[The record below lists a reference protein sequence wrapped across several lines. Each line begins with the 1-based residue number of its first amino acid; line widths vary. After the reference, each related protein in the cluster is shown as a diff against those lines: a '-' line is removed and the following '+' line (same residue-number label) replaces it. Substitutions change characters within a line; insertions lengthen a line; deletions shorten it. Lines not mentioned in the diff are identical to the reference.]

1 MGNYIFKKDPDENSI
16 QHTAKMIAYS
26 LILIFFIGLL
36 GTGAVS
42 AVNNNNEWFNLFKDG
57 FLILAGAITTII
69 GYYFGSKRT
78 EIIESDLRRVK
89 KEKMKAIKQ
98 RKAKEAA
105 LEDALGGSDDM
116 NASEPP
122 QEELLQPGV
131 PGIIDPYE
139 MKED

>member
-26 LILIFFIGLL
+26 LISIFFIGLL
-36 GTGAVS
+36 GTGFVS
-42 AVNNNNEWFNLFKDG
+42 ALNNNSEWFNLFKDG

-89 KEKMKAIKQ
+89 KEKNKAVKA

-105 LEDALGGSDDM
+105 LELFSEGSDEENIIEPSMMDIQDP
-116 NASEPP
+116 SE
-122 QEELLQPGV
+122 L
-131 PGIIDPYE
+131 GIIE
-139 MKED
+139 AFKEED

>member
-26 LILIFFIGLL
+26 LISIFFIGLI

-42 AVNNNNEWFNLFKDG
+42 ALNNNSEWFNLFKDG

-89 KEKMKAIKQ
+89 KEKIKAVRLK
-98 RKAKEAA
+98 KAKEAA
-105 LEDALGGSDDM
+105 LEKILVGSDDR
-116 NASEPP
+116 NIIEPP
-122 QEELLQPGV
+122 QEDIVQPEV
-131 PGIIDPYE
+131 AGIVDPFA
-139 MKED
+139 KED

>member
-1 MGNYIFKKDPDENSI
+1 MGNYIFKKDPDENVI

-26 LILIFFIGLL
+26 LIFIFFIGLL

-42 AVNNNNEWFNLFKDG
+42 AVNNNAEWFNLFKDG

-89 KEKMKAIKQ
+89 KEKSKAVKI

-105 LEDALGGSDDM
+105 LERILEGSDDM
-116 NASEPP
+116 NIDVPP
-122 QEELLQPGV
+122 QEEVAHPMDISIV
-131 PGIIDPYE
+131 DPF
-139 MKED
+139 KEGN